1 MIKITK
7 EVKTSIIVLAG
18 IFLFVFGYNYL
29 KGNNIFEHDDIYYT
43 EFDYNALSTSSSVTI
58 KGNRV
63 GKVTNIEYD
72 LKTGKTR
79 VSFTVDEEI
88 KFSKNSTIRLYK
100 PGIMDGNALAIIAA
114 NDNEYAEDGD
124 FLKSEVEQGLVDKL
138 TGNFSAL
145 STDLNSTLKS
155 ADTLLINLNGLVTDT
170 SEDGLKSTIAELNS
184 TLKSFKNLS
193 YSINGVVK
201 KNDENIALVLENF
214 KTVSEDLTVLSKELK
229 EAQISNSIEK
239 LENTL
244 NSVNGILANVENGE
258 GSLGKLLKDDKLY
271 DNLEGAALQMEQ
283 LLQDMKLNPKR
294 YVHFS
299 LFGKKAKRYDAE
311 GNEIEDNN

>member
-29 KGNNIFEHDDIYYT
+29 KGNNIFEHDDVYYT

-114 NDNEYAEDGD
+114 NDNEFAKDGD
-124 FLKSEVEQGLVDKL
+124 FLKSEVEQQYLQL
-138 TGNFSAL
+138 RASA
-145 STDLNSTLKS
+145 
-155 ADTLLINLNGLVTDT
+155 
-170 SEDGLKSTIAELNS
+170 
-184 TLKSFKNLS
+184 F
-193 YSINGVVK
+193 
-201 KNDENIALVLENF
+201 
-214 KTVSEDLTVLSKELK
+214 
-229 EAQISNSIEK
+229 
-239 LENTL
+239 
-244 NSVNGILANVENGE
+244 
-258 GSLGKLLKDDKLY
+258 
-271 DNLEGAALQMEQ
+271 
-283 LLQDMKLNPKR
+283 
-294 YVHFS
+294 
-299 LFGKKAKRYDAE
+299 
-311 GNEIEDNN
+311 

>member
-18 IFLFVFGYNYL
+18 IFLFVYGYNYL
-29 KGNNIFEHDDIYYT
+29 KGNNIFEHDDVYYT

-63 GKVTNIEYD
+63 GKVTDIEYD

-100 PGIMDGNALAIIAA
+100 PGIMDGNALAIISA
-114 NDNEYAEDGD
+114 NDKEYAEDGD

-229 EAQISNSIEK
+229 EAQISNSIKK

-244 NSVNGILANVENGE
+244 SSVNSILANVENGE

-271 DNLEGAALQMEQ
+271 HNLEGAALQMEQ

>member
-29 KGNNIFEHDDIYYT
+29 KGNNIFEHDDVYYT

-100 PGIMDGNALAIIAA
+100 PGIMDGNALAIIDA
-114 NDNEYAEDGD
+114 NDNEFAKDGD

-170 SEDGLKSTIAELNS
+170 SENGLKSTIAELNS

-244 NSVNGILANVENGE
+244 NSVNGILASVDNGE

>member
-29 KGNNIFEHDDIYYT
+29 KGNNIFEHDDVYYT

-114 NDNEYAEDGD
+114 NDNEFAKDGD

-170 SEDGLKSTIAELNS
+170 SENGLKSTIAELNS

-244 NSVNGILANVENGE
+244 NSVNGILASVDNGE
-258 GSLGKLLKDDKLY
+258 GSLGKLLKDAKLY